1 MFDAINNDKPLPVIS
16 ILLAKKT
23 LKLLSNDVV
32 QTNIQNCFQKAGFL
46 EELKDEDIEDNPVS
60 AFKQPLD
67 ELQTQNDQLIPKN
80 IKPNI
85 LDVDDRLTALTATK
99 AMMSDN
105 MITREKKRNW
115 NSK

>member
-1 MFDAINNDKPLPVIS
+1 MFDAINNDKPLPAIS

-32 QTNIQNCFQKAGFL
+32 QTTIQNCFQKAGFS
-46 EELKDEDIEDNPVS
+46 EELKDEDIEDNPVC

-80 IKPNI
+80 IKRNI
-85 LDVDDRLTALTATK
+85 HDVDDRLTALTATE
-99 AMMSDN
+99 AMMADK
-105 MITREKKRNW
+105 MIIQEKRRN
-115 NSK
+115 